1 MVQPCLDIFNT
12 MNNYIRSIITF
23 FLAVMFFACEKPET
37 PPIDPQEPEN
47 GFVEAVPDTVTFIN
61 SQVIYYGGEG
71 RDEMSDCWVIKLY
84 TDMELDMVGNP
95 IGPGAVAQL
104 LLNVK
109 YNESQDADPDFLKG
123 VYREMA
129 NSGSIAPGT
138 FVSGYMTTLDL
149 PGMTIDLADGT
160 FYADVPSG
168 STTMDYDLIDEG
180 ALKISKGEDGQ
191 YHIEGVMVG
200 KKYTKRYFKWSGE
213 IDPRVNV
220 PEEIPNSTLTS
231 DLEDISFTQSQL
243 QDKKDY
249 FYLMDE
255 SYRCLLLY
263 LADPSV
269 DMSAS
274 RPAGD
279 GAVLRLEV
287 LVPWDVDIYEDGLPE
302 GTYTMTER
310 NLDTSIDKDNI
321 VPGAAVPGLPNVFEA
336 WKVSGSW
343 YYELKEGVWGE
354 TYARI
359 DKGTI
364 TVTKDES
371 GDPVVIY
378 DLLDCQDFPRKITG
392 QTSLKNMQVGTNKPK
407 PEKPVLEENTY
418 IVDDVLG
425 HFGSVALSNIGDYVC
440 IAASPTEGVSDFDAI
455 FEQDEYFYVAISPLL
470 NGKEFDMKS
479 EQKVFTVMSTLEGAY
494 LESVAPDLTD
504 EITSGK
510 CTFNYT
516 DGVAAVDVSLVLAD
530 GSELSVKLSAEDQ
543 GIVVNENIFAIDGN
557 EKPIRT
563 AFRQLEDGNVAL
575 YLTPAGIS
583 FFEDLQIATYYAYII
598 LDDTQCNGRALTP
611 SDIVAVGYVDNFN
624 ELIVDS
630 NEVGAIGTIKVLADP
645 DNPAH
650 YVVSADV
657 DLAGSTLKLR
667 YDGLTLDASVV
678 EVVESE
684 VIYKGKSLAIKDV
697 VLDRQPNAEGVC
709 HVLIQT
715 ERDDVITISLPTK
728 FLDGNAHGFS
738 QSPDLYIEYDG
749 SVYSKATG
757 SSGTVTIGVKDGI
770 MKLEATNYNNLE
782 IIYEGPYEEVI

>member
-1 MVQPCLDIFNT
+1 M
-12 MNNYIRSIITF
+12 
-23 FLAVMFFACEKPET
+23 AVLCFACQKPE
-37 PPIDPQEPEN
+37 PIVPDNPDKPENGN
-47 GFVEAVPDTVTFIN
+47 GFVEAVPDTVTFTN
-61 SQVIYYGGEG
+61 SQFIYYGGEA

-104 LLNVK
+104 LLNVT
-109 YNESQDADPDFLKG
+109 YNESQDADPSLLKG
-123 VYREMA
+123 IYREMS
-129 NSGSIAPGT
+129 NSGNIAPGT
-138 FVSGYMTTLDL
+138 FISGYMTTIDL

-160 FYADVPSG
+160 FYADVESG
-168 STTMDYDLIDEG
+168 STTMDYDLVDEG
-180 ALKISKGEDGQ
+180 ALKISKDSDGQ
-191 YHIEGVMVG
+191 YHIEGVLVG
-200 KKYTKRYFKWSGE
+200 NKYTKRYFKWSGDIE
-213 IDPRVNV
+213 PRVNV
-220 PEEIPNSTLTS
+220 PEEIPDSTLDS
-231 DLEDISFTQSQL
+231 DLEGVSFSQSQL

-321 VPGAAVPGLPNVFEA
+321 VPGAAIPGLPNVFEA

-364 TVTKDES
+364 TVAKDDA
-371 GDPVVIY
+371 GDPIVIY
-378 DLLDCQDFPRKITG
+378 DLLDCQDYPRRITG
-392 QTSLKNMQVGTNKPK
+392 QTSLKNMQIGTKRPES
-407 PEKPVLEENTY
+407 EKPVLEDNTY

-425 HFGSVALSNIGDYVC
+425 SFGSVALSNIGDYVC
-440 IAASPTEGVSDFDAI
+440 IAATPAEGVSDFEAV

-504 EITSGK
+504 EIMSGK

-516 DGVAAVDVSLVLAD
+516 DGVAAVDVSLVLTD
-530 GSELSVKLSAEDQ
+530 GSELSVKLSAEEQ
-543 GIVVNENIFAIDGN
+543 GIVVNENIFAINGD

-563 AFRQLEDGNVAL
+563 VFRQLEDGNVAL
-575 YLTPAGIS
+575 YLTPAGIE
-583 FFEDLQIATYYAYII
+583 FFEDLEITTYYAYII
-598 LDDTQCNGRALTP
+598 LDDTQCNGRTLTP
-611 SDIVAVGYVDNFN
+611 SDIVAIGYADNFN
-624 ELIVDS
+624 EIIVDS
-630 NEVGAIGTIKVLADP
+630 NEMGASGAIKVLADP
-645 DNPAH
+645 EDPTH

-657 DLAGSTLKLR
+657 NFSGSTLKLR
-667 YDGLTLDASVV
+667 YDGQTLDANAEETVEN
-678 EVVESE
+678 EVVYNGESLG
-684 VIYKGKSLAIKDV
+684 IKGVALSRRTDV
-697 VLDRQPNAEGVC
+697 EGVC
-709 HVLIQT
+709 HVRIQT
-715 ERDDVITISLPTK
+715 ERDDVVTISFPAR

-749 SVYSKATG
+749 TIYSKAEG
-757 SSGTVTIGVKDGI
+757 SSGTVTIGLSGDKI
-770 MKLEATNYNNLE
+770 KIEATNYNNLK

>member
-1 MVQPCLDIFNT
+1 MTFNT
-12 MNNYIRSIITF
+12 MKDYIKSIIAIL
-23 FLAVMFFACEKPET
+23 LAAMFFACEKPET
-37 PPIDPQEPEN
+37 PSMEPHEPEG
-47 GFVEAVPDTVTFIN
+47 GFVEAVPDTVTFTN
-61 SQVIYYGGEG
+61 SQFIYYGGEA
-71 RDEMSDCWVIKLY
+71 RDEMSDCWVIKFY
-84 TDMELDMVGNP
+84 TDMELDIVGNP

-104 LLNVK
+104 LLNVT
-109 YNESQDADPDFLKG
+109 YNESQDADPSLLKG
-123 VYREMA
+123 IYREMS
-129 NSGSIAPGT
+129 NSGNIAPGT
-138 FVSGYMTTLDL
+138 FISGYMTTLDL

-160 FYADVPSG
+160 FYADIESG

-180 ALKISKGEDGQ
+180 ALKISQDSDGQ
-191 YHIEGVMVG
+191 YHIEGILVG
-200 KKYTKRYFKWSGE
+200 KKYTKRYFKWSGN

-220 PEEIPNSTLTS
+220 PEEIPNSTLAS
-231 DLEDISFTQSQL
+231 DLEGVSFSQSQL

-269 DMSAS
+269 DLSAS

-321 VPGAAVPGLPNVFEA
+321 VPGVAIPGLPNVFEA

-364 TVTKDES
+364 TVAKDDA

-378 DLLDCQDFPRKITG
+378 DLLDCQDFPRRITG
-392 QTSLKNMQVGTNKPK
+392 QTSLKNMQVGTDKPK
-407 PEKPVLEENTY
+407 PEKPVLEDNTY
-418 IVDDVLG
+418 LVDDVLG
-425 HFGSVALSNIGDYVC
+425 SFGSVALSNIGDYVC
-440 IAASPTEGVSDFDAI
+440 IAATPTEGVSDFDAV

-494 LESVAPDLTD
+494 LESVASGLTD

-516 DGVAAVDVSLVLAD
+516 DGKATVVVDIVLTD
-530 GSELSVKLSAEDQ
+530 GSELSVKLSAEEQ
-543 GIVVNENIFAIDGN
+543 GIVVNENLFAINGD

-563 AFRQLEDGNVAL
+563 AFRQLADGNVAL
-575 YLTPAGIS
+575 YMTPAGIS
-583 FFEDLQIATYYAYII
+583 YFEDLQIATYYAYII

-611 SDIVAVGYVDNFN
+611 SDIVAIGYADNFN

-630 NEVGAIGTIKVLADP
+630 NEAGATGTIKVLADP
-645 DNPAH
+645 DDPAH

-657 DLAGSTLKLR
+657 DFGGSTLKLR
-667 YDGLTLDASVV
+667 YDGRALDASVV

-684 VIYKGKSLAIKDV
+684 VVYNGKSFGISGV
-697 VLDRQPNAEGVC
+697 ILDRAPGVDGVY
-709 HVLIQT
+709 HVMIQT
-715 ERDDVITISLPTK
+715 ERGDVITISLPAK

-738 QSPDLYIEYDG
+738 QSADLYIEYDG
-749 SVYSKATG
+749 TIYSKAEG
-757 SSGTVTIGVKDGI
+757 SSGTVTIGVSGDKI
-770 MKLEATNYNNLE
+770 KIEATNYNNLK